1 MDEKIRYGS
10 VKACKWVDEV
20 LFPAPWFPTVK
31 TLNELNCDFTAHDA
45 EPYVVA
51 GQDDCY
57 QETKQGGR
65 FLATLR
71 TSGLSTT
78 DILSQILKER
88 VS

>member
-20 LFPAPWFPTVK
+20 VFPAPWNPSNSNLDK
-31 TLNELNCDFTAHDA
+31 YNCDFTAHDA
-45 EPYVVA
+45 EPYLIP

-57 QETKQGGR
+57 HGIKEAGR